1 MIIRKFGR
9 INEKKPL
16 ESGSDAWRGTFSGMI
31 RKSGWDQ
38 NPTIDHKQ
46 QYNNHALKR
55 KERSEKE
62 IVSGRENQQNE
73 SVRQVIF
80 DVYTDQDL
88 VIYQKL
94 LEQER

>member
-46 QYNNHALKR
+46 QYNNHALIR

-73 SVRQVIF
+73 RTGCHSHGRGE
-80 DVYTDQDL
+80 DVL
-88 VIYQKL
+88 PGKP
-94 LEQER
+94 